1 MVVFIISA
9 VQWSGSVIY
18 IYRHSCSVVSDS
30 LWPHG
35 LQPQTPLSMGILQA
49 RILEL
54 IAMPFS
60 RGSSQSR
67 DQTQVSALQVDSLL
81 SEPPDGKKNTFRVY
95 TDTHICTYIL
105 KVFFLHAKRH
115 SFNLKLTLK
124 ILNEVKGNK
133 IPHFKLTFDA
143 HVLKARTSEVS
154 SGKSAWLSYLS
165 WLYMMR
171 FLDDHDN
178 DWDNKL
184 FLDWERTSILNCVK

>member
-1 MVVFIISA
+1 MECSWFTRLCSLFLLYSEVVRLY
-9 VQWSGSVIY
+9 IY
-18 IYRHSCSVVSDS
+18 IYMLSCSVVSDS

-35 LQPQTPLSMGILQA
+35 LQPQASLSMGILQA

-54 IAMPFS
+54 VAMPFS
-60 RGSSQSR
+60 RGSSQPR
-67 DQTQVSALQVDSLL
+67 DRTQVSVLQVDSLL

-95 TDTHICTYIL
+95 TDTDTHIYTYIL

-124 ILNEVKGNK
+124 ILNKVKGTK

-143 HVLKARTSEVS
+143 HLLKARTSEVS
-154 SGKSAWLSYLS
+154 SGKFAWLSYLS

-171 FLDDHDN
+171 FLDDHD
-178 DWDNKL
+178 DD
-184 FLDWERTSILNCVK
+184 